1 MQSLLKLKEYSF
13 KITIAD
19 QFLRRIRNS
28 FDVYVSNFMQT
39 DFCNYY
45 DNIVINNNGDIYH
58 CNEAMGTN
66 EFVIANLKDSDV
78 YNKVNLVKE
87 NVSLKTIL
95 KMGQ

>member
-1 MQSLLKLKEYSF
+1 MYKRQEYSF

-58 CNEAMGTN
+58 CNEAMLSL
-66 EFVIANLKDSDV
+66 IHICWRKRSQLRKKKLKPC
-78 YNKVNLVKE
+78 
-87 NVSLKTIL
+87 VSCALIL
-95 KMGQ
+95 NIIMIIRK